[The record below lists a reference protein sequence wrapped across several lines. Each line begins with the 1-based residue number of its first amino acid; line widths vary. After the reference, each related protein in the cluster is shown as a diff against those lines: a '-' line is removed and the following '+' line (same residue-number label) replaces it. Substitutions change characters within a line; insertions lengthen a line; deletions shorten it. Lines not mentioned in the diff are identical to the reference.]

1 MCRMHAGAVPAGTIE
16 MRGADFSWQS
26 HAWAGI
32 VDDHDTA
39 PQPTSSHH
47 NKSMGSARQHSSDA
61 QRQHS
66 HQHAEACSA
75 LERLSHHAH
84 GTPLESPRAGD
95 ASHRRSLA
103 DASFTDLTSDPTPLR
118 RVSVEQTRRDEPSSA
133 HYSRDAPA
141 DKYRIS
147 SGAAA
152 AASPAEAPAA
162 AEAAQAVMVDNMAET
177 MADNTSVLR
186 MTDATTPS
194 SSPRAECKSHTK
206 DNKHGKSSTGH
217 SPLTLQSPAFCVQ
230 PGQLVGVCGEV
241 GCGKSSLLA
250 ALLGELQ
257 PIPPRDHRRAAD
269 AAAHAHQCLG
279 TLPWKQSARDV

>member
-1 MCRMHAGAVPAGTIE
+1 MHADAVPAGTIQ

-32 VDDHDTA
+32 LDEHDEA
-39 PQPTSSHH
+39 LQLNSSHH

-66 HQHAEACSA
+66 HQHTEACSA
-75 LERLSHHAH
+75 LQRLSHHAH
-84 GTPLESPRAGD
+84 DTPLESPRAGD

-103 DASFTDLTSDPTPLR
+103 DASFTDLTSDPTPLQQ
-118 RVSVEQTRRDEPSSA
+118 VSVEQTRRDEPSSA
-133 HYSRDAPA
+133 HHSRDAAA
-141 DKYRIS
+141 DKYIVS

-152 AASPAEAPAA
+152 AAPAEAPAA

-177 MADNTSVLR
+177 MAANTSVLR

-194 SSPRAECKSHTK
+194 SSPRAECKSHTGN
-206 DNKHGKSSTGH
+206 NKHSKSATGH
-217 SPLTLQSPAFCVQ
+217 SRLTLQSPAFRVQ

-269 AAAHAHQCLG
+269 AAAHAYQCLG
-279 TLPWKQSARDV
+279 TLPWKQAPEM